1 MKINELKRTRAQ
13 LINEARALSGK
24 DGEFSA
30 EDQEQFDRLL
40 AQADSLDTDIQRMQR
55 LEGLESTLR
64 DTAEDES
71 RDEGSQNNQE
81 DRSAQAVDQYLRH
94 GLSGVEYRDALQTQS
109 NTGGGYWLT
118 QQMSDTIIQSVT
130 DMVFLESLATV
141 ETLTNGT
148 SLGIPTLNTDL
159 NDADWTSE
167 IQTVSE
173 DSSMVLGKREMVL
186 NPLSKLVKESKTL
199 LRVKPSI
206 GTFVSTRLAYKFAT
220 AKEAA
225 YMTGNGVRKPLGVFV
240 ASDNGIGTS
249 RDVSTGNSTTAIV
262 ADNLIENKYNL
273 KAPYLRNAKWIFHR
287 DAMKQIAKL
296 KDSDNQY
303 LWLPSLRDNSPDMLL
318 GMPVMTSEFAPNTF
332 SASAYV
338 GILGDF
344 RNYWIINGK
353 SIGVQRLDELF
364 ALSNQVGLLGYMESD
379 GAPVLAEAF
388 TRVKLAAS

>member
-71 RDEGSQNNQE
+71 RDNGSQNNQE

-199 LRVKPSI
+199 VRVKPSI
-206 GTFVSTRLAYKFAT
+206 GDFVSARLAYKFAS

-273 KAPYLRNAKWIFHR
+273 KAPYLRNARWIFHR

>member
-30 EDQEQFDRLL
+30 EDQEQFDKLL

-240 ASDNGIGTS
+240 ASDNGIGTA

>member
-40 AQADSLDTDIQRMQR
+40 AQADSLDSDIQRMQR

-240 ASDNGIGTS
+240 ASDNGIGTA

>member
-1 MKINELKRTRAQ
+1 MNINELKRTRAQ